1 MQYLNG
7 TVKEVLTLTWPV
19 LFISIVLVSSLR
31 IIYLIKNKNDFVLYE
46 EILLLS
52 FMLYIL
58 CLFQLVTAQ
67 DLNNPYGTNNFV
79 LFREIFRYSL
89 GSRLFFKNIVG
100 NVLLFVPYGFFAA
113 LYLKLKKPVLAIFLN
128 FIASLAIESTQFMIG
143 RVFDVDDIL
152 LNVLGGLIGYGIYR
166 LFVSIGKKVPI
177 LRSKLV
183 LNLLTLFIFAFVI
196 TFLIWRI
203 VWNI

>member
-19 LFISIVLVSSLR
+19 LFISLILVSSLR
-31 IIYLIKNKNDFVLYE
+31 IMYLIKSKKDFVLYE

-79 LFREIFRYSL
+79 LFRELFRYSL

-113 LYLKLKKPVLAIFLN
+113 LYLKLKKPYLAIFIN

-152 LNVLGGLIGYGIYR
+152 LNVIGGILGYALYR
-166 LFVSIGKKVPI
+166 LLVKIGKHIPI
-177 LRSKLV
+177 LKSKLI

-203 VWNI
+203 I